1 MAGIREITQMCRD
14 GEWDAAH
21 AQVRQELDAAPG
33 DIWTQRK
40 MGWVQ
45 YYRIKD
51 AAEANR
57 LEDVLDGLSQLS
69 RLDQLRPSD
78 DQMLYDS
85 VLWKLALMARNL
97 QQDDGTRL
105 LAVLKGF
112 HFSPSRAYSF
122 LLKSHLHLS
131 GWSGMLD
138 FLDWW
143 GLDHLQAEDF
153 LPYQA
158 LGGKGLMSL
167 AERAHIAYA
176 KALLQSRDRARCG
189 HFLPRL
195 QQLHA
200 DHPEMAYPGYFC
212 GKLMVMT
219 GADREAVLDVLVPFV
234 REKSRDFWAWQLL
247 SESYREDAQVQL
259 ACLLRAVHC
268 GAQESFLGK
277 VRMRIASLY
286 VAQGEPGRARC
297 HLERVAACYQRQGW
311 HLPLEVREM
320 LGFVCA
326 GGTPPDASPG
336 SDFME
341 VTNGILARGC
351 QECVAVVTHVD
362 EQARR
367 VAIVYGQERRTALRK
382 KDISGK
388 GVKVGTFLRVLVSGE
403 DPVRVVQASVMDAPV
418 PGLPY
423 VKRVKGIVRR
433 VPEKSFAFVRAKG
446 VNCFLHPALVAQN
459 QLAEGERVSVLAAL
473 DLDRKTGKWGWA
485 GLVLLGC
492 EQDTGQQG

>member
-1 MAGIREITQMCRD
+1 M
-14 GEWDAAH
+14 
-21 AQVRQELDAAPG
+21 PG
-33 DIWTQRK
+33 VDT
-40 MGWVQ
+40 
-45 YYRIKD
+45 
-51 AAEANR
+51 
-57 LEDVLDGLSQLS
+57 
-69 RLDQLRPSD
+69 RPG
-78 DQMLYDS
+78 
-85 VLWKLALMARNL
+85 
-97 QQDDGTRL
+97 GT
-105 LAVLKGF
+105 
-112 HFSPSRAYSF
+112 F
-122 LLKSHLHLS
+122 LL
-131 GWSGMLD
+131 G
-138 FLDWW
+138 
-143 GLDHLQAEDF
+143 Q
-153 LPYQA
+153 
-158 LGGKGLMSL
+158 
-167 AERAHIAYA
+167 
-176 KALLQSRDRARCG
+176 LLVAN
-189 HFLPRL
+189 
-195 QQLHA
+195 
-200 DHPEMAYPGYFC
+200 
-212 GKLMVMT
+212 
-219 GADREAVLDVLVPFV
+219 EAVLPVVHHL
-234 REKSRDFWAWQLL
+234 R
-247 SESYREDAQVQL
+247 AQGVHSLAQQL

-297 HLERVAACYQRQGW
+297 HLDRVAACYQRQGW

-326 GGTPPDASPG
+326 GGTPPDACPG

-382 KDISGK
+382 KDISGR

-459 QLAEGERVSVLAAL
+459 QLAEGERVSVLAAF

-485 GLVLLGC
+485 GLVLLGR
-492 EQDTGQQG
+492 EQDTGQQGQRAGPPSLSPCKRVFLQIPNMRVPFRACVIGKCRIFAPRNLVFINP